1 MLFYSLLPCLQL
13 LRKPSVLLLDEP
25 TAGMDLPSIEAL
37 CATLEVVKRESAV
50 LVVSHDTEQL
60 LKIAD
65 DVWEMK
71 TGGLL
76 VPSA

>member
-1 MLFYSLLPCLQL
+1 MAIAVQL

-25 TAGMDLPSIEAL
+25 TAGMDFPSIEAL
-37 CATLEVVKRESAV
+37 CATLEVVKRTSAV